1 MENIQVLEVT
11 NPSFKEER
19 EKDPVVKSLMRVFW
33 ILLIVTIVEIGLAFI
48 HYFTHFPPRALLNAV
63 FIGLTIVKAFY
74 IIGEFMHLR
83 HEIRTLIM
91 MFLVPLIFLFW
102 AITALI
108 YEGNSTK
115 DMRTQERSVIE
126 STVPWQN
133 VTHEND

>member
-1 MENIQVLEVT
+1 MENIQALEAT
-11 NPSFKEER
+11 PSFKEEK
-19 EKDPVVKSLMRVFW
+19 EKDPIVKSLMRVFW
-33 ILLIVTIVEIGLAFI
+33 ILLIVTIVEVALAFV

-83 HEIRTLIM
+83 HEVKTLILL
-91 MFLVPLIFLFW
+91 FLIPLLFLFW

-115 DMRTQERSVIE
+115 NMRDKERAVME
-126 STVPWQN
+126 SSMPWEN
-133 VTHEND
+133 VTHETN

>member
-1 MENIQVLEVT
+1 MENTQALEA

-19 EKDPVVKSLMRVFW
+19 QKDPVVKSLMRVFW
-33 ILLIVTIVEIGLAFI
+33 ILLIVTVVEVGLAFV

-83 HEIRTLIM
+83 HELKTLILL
-91 MFLVPLIFLFW
+91 FLIPLVFLFW

-108 YEGNSTK
+108 YEGNTTK
-115 DMRTQERSVIE
+115 NTRHSERSVVE
-126 STVPWQN
+126 ASTQWEK
-133 VTHEND
+133 VTHETH

>member
-1 MENIQVLEVT
+1 MENIQALEA

-33 ILLIVTIVEIGLAFI
+33 ILLIVTIVEVALAFV
-48 HYFTHFPPRALLNAV
+48 HYFTHFPPRILLNV
-63 FIGLTIVKAFY
+63 IFIGLTIVKAFY

-83 HEIRTLIM
+83 HEIKTLIL

-115 DMRTQERSVIE
+115 TMRDNERAVIE
-126 STVPWQN
+126 ASTPWQK
-133 VTHEND
+133 VTHESN

>member
-1 MENIQVLEVT
+1 MENIQALEVT

-48 HYFTHFPPRALLNAV
+48 HYFWHFPPRALLNAV

-83 HEIRTLIM
+83 HEIKTLILL
-91 MFLVPLIFLFW
+91 FLVPLVFLFW

-115 DMRTQERSVIE
+115 NMRTDERSVIE

-133 VTHEND
+133 VIHQND

>member
-1 MENIQVLEVT
+1 MENIQALEA

-33 ILLIVTIVEIGLAFI
+33 ILLIVTVAEVALAFV

-83 HEIRTLIM
+83 HEVKTLILL
-91 MFLVPLIFLFW
+91 FLVPLLFLFW
-102 AITALI
+102 AIVALI

-115 DMRTQERSVIE
+115 SMRDKERAVIE
-126 STVPWQN
+126 ATSPWQK
-133 VTHEND
+133 VKEEKH